1 MRYLIDHS
9 KSMLSVWE
17 TAAILNFPLTPAGN
31 MRRPFEALLGQWI
44 ETDWMDISPELDD
57 MNGAETDAL
66 WESDQEE
73 YSFSSDQSVGS
84 NQ

>member
-1 MRYLIDHS
+1 
-9 KSMLSVWE
+9 
-17 TAAILNFPLTPAGN
+17 
-31 MRRPFEALLGQWI
+31 
-44 ETDWMDISPELDD
+44 MDISPELDD